1 MYSHANTIRG
11 YDTSTNMLFFEDP
24 YDGLYHA
31 QNFNDYS
38 SGVHWDG
45 YAYEWDGS
53 IFDIGIK

>member
-1 MYSHANTIRG
+1 
-11 YDTSTNMLFFEDP
+11 MLFFEDP